1 MRRHPCPWAVLN
13 AHGTNVAEVFEWAY
27 AGIIAIRGPSA
38 RWKRRR
44 GVGLALER
52 DTLAIVGP
60 RASEPCPGVASGG
73 AGREDSPRANR
84 AREDMEETPFCG
96 SDDGPFFRL
105 TLSLHR
111 PQRRVPSVRQAID
124 VIVDFLV
131 HDFARDAITFR
142 DERRVQVRT
151 FAASLTNA
159 YPAGA
164 GIQGSGW
171 DMCKLTK
178 TDSAVLSLYLE
189 MQYVNEIMARG
200 YVVPPNLDLPAPAR
214 SKLTG

>member
-1 MRRHPCPWAVLN
+1 MS
-13 AHGTNVAEVFEWAY
+13 F
-27 AGIIAIRGPSA
+27 
-38 RWKRRR
+38 
-44 GVGLALER
+44 
-52 DTLAIVGP
+52 
-60 RASEPCPGVASGG
+60 
-73 AGREDSPRANR
+73 
-84 AREDMEETPFCG
+84 
-96 SDDGPFFRL
+96 
-105 TLSLHR
+105 HR

-151 FAASLTNA
+151 FAASLTND